1 MKLLEDIEQEG
12 HGLSVRRCGCLG
24 QCGNGPNMHVTPPG
38 VVVRGI
44 STPAAA
50 FRMLREHCSI
60 EVAEESQLFVQVRS
74 ACSGGVKG
82 WTRCC
87 QLSACANAD
96 ARPAD
101 THAAG
106 MLACTYPRVVLLI

>member
-12 HGLSVRRCGCLG
+12 HELSVRGCGCLG
-24 QCGNGPNMHVTPPG
+24 QCGNGPNMHVSPPG

-50 FRMLREHCSI
+50 FRMLREHCNI

-74 ACSGGVKG
+74 ACSGGDEEMESMLPAQCLRECG
-82 WTRCC
+82 C
-87 QLSACANAD
+87 Q
-96 ARPAD
+96 
-101 THAAG
+101 
-106 MLACTYPRVVLLI
+106 PR